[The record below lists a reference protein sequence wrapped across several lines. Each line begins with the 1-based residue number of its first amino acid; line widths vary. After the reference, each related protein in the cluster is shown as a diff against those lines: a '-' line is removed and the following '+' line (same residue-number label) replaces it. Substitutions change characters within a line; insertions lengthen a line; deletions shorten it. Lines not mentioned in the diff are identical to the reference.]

1 MKQKCKNQQKKNK
14 QRQKEARG
22 TEPIAKEGELKD
34 FVVHLTKVFSS

>member
-1 MKQKCKNQQKKNK
+1 MKEKCKNQQKKYK

-22 TEPIAKEGELKD
+22 TEPIAKGGELKD